1 MPVTRI
7 RFGKRE
13 RERERER
20 RRRRN
25 KEMMLRMLL
34 EAQAVSDVFAV

>member
-7 RFGKRE
+7 RFAKKRE
-13 RERERER
+13 RR